1 MDPSTSY
8 TAASYFAD
16 FGLVLFALFLVLLN
30 GFFVAAEFAIVR
42 LRATK
47 VEALAQAH
55 GWRGHIL
62 RTVHNQMDAYL
73 SACQLGITLA
83 SLGLGWVGEPAF
95 AHLLEPLLAAIGIE
109 SPKLVHGI
117 AFFTAFAI
125 ISYLHIVVGE
135 LAPKSWAIRKP
146 ELLSLWTAAPL
157 YLFYWAMYPAIFLLN
172 ASANAILRI
181 AGQGEPG
188 PHHEHHYSRDE
199 LKLILH
205 SSRGSNPSDQDM
217 RVLASAVELGELE
230 VVDWANSREDLVSL
244 PLTAALDEVFSVFR
258 RHKYSRY
265 PIYDETSGEF
275 VGVLHIKDLLLHL
288 SLLEMLPSAL
298 KLAEL
303 MHPIERVGRHM
314 PLSNLLEQFRQGGS
328 HFALVEEADGKVIG
342 YLTMEDVLEAL
353 VGDIQDEHRKAERG
367 ILAYQPGKLLVRGD
381 TPLAKVERLLGVDLD
396 HVEAETLAGL
406 VYETL
411 KRMPEEEEVLEVDG
425 LRIIVK
431 KMKGP
436 KIVLAKVLRLD

>member
-1 MDPSTSY
+1 MDPSTSFSFS
-8 TAASYFAD
+8 SYFAD
-16 FGLVLFALFLVLLN
+16 MGLVLFALFLVLLN
-30 GFFVAAEFAIVR
+30 GFFVAAEFAMVK

-47 VEALAQAH
+47 VEALAKKN

-62 RTVHNQMDAYL
+62 RTVHNQLDAYL

-95 AHLLEPLLAAIGIE
+95 AHLLEPLLTSIGIE
-109 SPKLVHGI
+109 SQKLIHGI
-117 AFFTAFAI
+117 AFFTAFFI
-125 ISYLHIVVGE
+125 ISYLHIVIGE

-181 AGQGEPG
+181 AGQDQPSG
-188 PHHEHHYSRDE
+188 HHEHHYSRDE

-205 SSRGSNPSDQDM
+205 SSRASDPSDQDM

-230 VVDWANSREDLVSL
+230 VVDWANSREDLIYL
-244 PLTAALDEVFSVFR
+244 ELNATLDEVFSLFR
-258 RHKYSRY
+258 RHKYSRF
-265 PIYDETSGEF
+265 PIYDEAAGEF

-288 SLLEMLPSAL
+288 SLLEMLPSTL
-298 KLAEL
+298 RLAEL
-303 MHPIERVGRHM
+303 MRPIEKVSRNL
-314 PLSNLLEQFRQGGS
+314 PLSDLLEQFRKGS
-328 HFALVEEADGKVIG
+328 AHFALVEEADGKVIG

-353 VGDIQDEHRKAERG
+353 VGDIQDEHRKTERG

-381 TPLAKVERLLGVDLD
+381 TPLFKLERLLGIDLD
-396 HVEAETLAGL
+396 HIEAETLAGL
-406 VYETL
+406 IYETL
-411 KRMPEEEEVLEVDG
+411 KRVPEEEESLEVAG
-425 LRIIVK
+425 LRLIVK

-436 KIVLAKVLRLD
+436 KILLAKVIKLD

>member
-1 MDPSTSY
+1 MDPSTSHI
-8 TAASYFAD
+8 ASSYFAD
-16 FGLVLFALFLVLLN
+16 IGMMLFALFLVLLN
-30 GFFVAAEFAIVR
+30 GFFVAAEFAIVK

-47 VEALAQAH
+47 VETLASEN
-55 GWRGHIL
+55 GWRGQIL
-62 RTVHNQMDAYL
+62 RTVHNKLDAYL

-95 AHLLEPLLAAIGIE
+95 AHLLEPALHSVGVQSAEVVQGV
-109 SPKLVHGI
+109 S
-117 AFFTAFAI
+117 FFTAFFL
-125 ISYLHIVVGE
+125 ISYLHIVLGE

-146 ELLSLWTAAPL
+146 ELLSLWTAVPL

-172 ASANAILRI
+172 ASANAILRL

-188 PHHEHHYSRDE
+188 QNNDHSYSRDE

-205 SSRGSNPSDQDM
+205 SSRASDPSDQDM
-217 RVLASAVELGELE
+217 RVVASAVELGELE

-244 PLTAALDEVFSVFR
+244 PEQVTLAEVFRVIR

-265 PIYDETSGEF
+265 PVQNEDSGEF

-288 SLLEMLPSAL
+288 SLLDHHPQEIN
-298 KLAEL
+298 LAEL
-303 MHPIERVGRHM
+303 LHPVERVSRHM
-314 PLSNLLEQFRQGGS
+314 PLLDLLEHFRQGGS

-381 TPLAKVERLLGVDLD
+381 TPLAKVERLLNVDLD
-396 HVEAETLAGL
+396 HVEAETMAGL
-406 VYETL
+406 IYDSL
-411 KRMPEEEEVLEVDG
+411 KRMPEEEEVLEVEG
-425 LRIIVK
+425 LRVIIK

-436 KIVLAKVLRLD
+436 KIVLVKVLKLS